1 MDLESQFQVSQALSK
16 EKTKHEQS
24 SINEMRHKIK
34 PRLDIKTE
42 TMPNST
48 GMQTSGT
55 TYGWAQERTG
65 EDSGNV
71 FYDFKKT
78 RSKPYKIT
86 ENKIGEYWQVKFCLK
101 YRVIMD

>member
-34 PRLDIKTE
+34 PRLSIKTE
-42 TMPNST
+42 TMPNSR
-48 GMQTSGT
+48 GMQASGT
-55 TYGWAQERTG
+55 TCRWAQECTG
-65 EDSGNV
+65 EDAGNV

-78 RSKPYKIT
+78 RSKSYKIT
-86 ENKIGEYWQVKFCLK
+86 ENKIGEYWQVKLCLK
-101 YRVIMD
+101 YRIIMN